1 MMSRG
6 MGLISLLLG
15 MTVALAACNGD
26 SPGSQATGVANTA
39 TSPTSS
45 AATSS
50 ATQANADASTDAAA
64 SKTPLPCDAA
74 ATAGTPCSAAHSVVR
89 LLTKNYSGP
98 LFQVQRAS
106 DGTTQNI
113 YAYTASTVPHGDGA
127 SQIGSANLKSLTS
140 FCNNTT
146 CSITYLYDQIDQVA
160 ALKGGAFGNVTGT
173 LSLTASGGQQL
184 TIPSSSS
191 SSAMTVPVINGFAT
205 ITLPGTGT
213 LTVQLSKP
221 PTALT
226 TAAPSE
232 QVSIGNDLPALA
244 GTPAKL
250 TYMNLQGTQIPA
262 LATLAGQAYRN
273 RFGTVN
279 QSIGDTEISE
289 YMVAGAHYDQSSTCC
304 GTYGNMESSAN
315 PSTYANGEIEGE
327 MFALAYSN
335 GAAATFGYCDGDAY
349 QSPTTKDPVCNG
361 LDINWP
367 GVDAEAGVYL
377 YGPQQP
383 KGEKFMTVLAKYSP
397 VSLSNLFAV
406 KGGASSQATLTT
418 DFEQAPPEAYNFSN
432 PAGHAFNGQWEGGL
446 SLGEGGDGS
455 AAPIEFFEGAVL
467 TKMSS
472 DATDNQI
479 QASIASYY
487 GPPSNPVKAACY
499 ANNLVNSPL
508 SLSVPDAW
516 TQSNGGTA
524 VAATGISGNAQ
535 DAASVTATNGSSVA
549 NIHDVIRVQGGQTYT
564 FTDYVAATSNATVFP
579 GGSVQTDDSNGT
591 EFGWVVNT
599 NTGAAVR
606 GTWGSGQATSVS
618 AVKVGNWWKVTM
630 TFTAPAGSNN
640 ATVYIDPPTSSAA
653 GVRSQ
658 QTPYLTATHY
668 CPALAVVPATSGSSS

>member
-1 MMSRG
+1 M
-6 MGLISLLLG
+6 SLLLG

-26 SPGSQATGVANTA
+26 SGAGSQAAGVANTS
-39 TSPTSS
+39 TSPSS
-45 AATSS
+45 TPAASTP
-50 ATQANADASTDAAA
+50 AEANADASADFA

-74 ATAGTPCSAAHSVVR
+74 ATAGTACSAAHSVVR
-89 LLTKNYSGP
+89 LLTKNYAGP
-98 LFQVQRAS
+98 LFELQRAS
-106 DGTTQNI
+106 DGKTQNI
-113 YAYTASTVPHGDGA
+113 YPYTASTLPRGGSG
-127 SQIGSANLKSLTS
+127 SQIGSANVNSINS

-173 LSLTASGGQQL
+173 LSLTASGGQTL
-184 TIPSSSS
+184 TIPR
-191 SSAMTVPVINGFAT
+191 SATSQAISVPVLNGFAT

-213 LTVQLSKP
+213 LTVQLLQP

-226 TAAPSE
+226 TAAPSQ
-232 QVSIGNDLPALA
+232 QVSIGNDLPALP

-250 TYMNLQGTQIPA
+250 TFMNLQGGQIPA

-279 QSIGDTEISE
+279 QSIGDSEISE

-315 PSTYANGEIEGE
+315 PATYAKGEIEGE

-335 GAAATFGYCDGDAY
+335 GAAAVFGYCDGDTT

-397 VSLSNLFAV
+397 VTASNLFAV

-418 DFEQAPPEAYNFSN
+418 DFEAAPPEAYIFSN
-432 PAGHAFNGQWEGGL
+432 PAGHAFNGQWQGGL

-479 QASIASYY
+479 QTSIASFY
-487 GPPSNPVKAACY
+487 GPPADPVKAACY

-508 SLSVPDAW
+508 NLAVPDAW

-524 VAATGISGNAQ
+524 VAATGISGNKQ
-535 DAASVTATNGSSVA
+535 DAAAVTATNGSAVA
-549 NIHDVIRVQGGQTYT
+549 NIHDIIRVQGGQTYT
-564 FTDYVAATSNATVFP
+564 FTDYVAATTNATVFP

-591 EFGWVVNT
+591 EFGWVINT

-606 GTWGSGQATSVS
+606 GTWGSGQATSIS

-653 GVRSQ
+653 GVRAQ
-658 QTPYLTATHY
+658 QTPYLSATHY
-668 CPALAVVPATSGSSS
+668 CPALAIVPPTPGASS

>member
-15 MTVALAACNGD
+15 LTVALAACNGD
-26 SPGSQATGVANTA
+26 SPGSQASGVANA
-39 TSPTSS
+39 STSPTSS
-45 AATSS
+45 PATNSAA
-50 ATQANADASTDAAA
+50 QANADATTDAA

-74 ATAGTPCSAAHSVVR
+74 SAAGTPCSAAHSVVR
-89 LLTKNYSGP
+89 LLTKNYAGP

-113 YAYTASTVPHGDGA
+113 FPYTSSTAPHGDGN
-127 SQIGSANLKSLTS
+127 SLVGSANLKSLTS

-160 ALKGGAFGNVTGT
+160 ALKGGTYGNVTGT

-184 TIPSSSS
+184 TIPSSSTS
-191 SSAMTVPVINGFAT
+191 AAMTVPVINGFAT

-213 LTVQLSKP
+213 LTVQLSQP

-226 TAAPSE
+226 TSAPSQ
-232 QVSIGNDLPALA
+232 QVSIGNDLPALP

-250 TYMNLQGTQIPA
+250 TYMNFQGTQIPA

-304 GTYGNMESSAN
+304 GTYGNMENSAN
-315 PSTYANGEIEGE
+315 PGTYKDGEVEGM

-335 GAAATFGYCDGDAY
+335 GAAAVFGYCDGDGP

-397 VSLSNLFAV
+397 VTASNIFAV
-406 KGGASSQATLTT
+406 KGGASSQTTLTT
-418 DFEQAPPEAYNFSN
+418 DFEQAPPEAYIFSN

-479 QASIASYY
+479 QASIANYY
-487 GPPSNPVKAACY
+487 GPPSDPVKAACY

-508 SLSVPDAW
+508 SLAIPDAW

-524 VAATGISGNAQ
+524 LPATGISGNAQ

-579 GGSVQTDDSNGT
+579 GGSVQTDDPSGT

-606 GTWGSGQATSVS
+606 GTWGGGQATSIS
-618 AVKVGNWWKVTM
+618 AVKVGAWWKVSM

-668 CPALAVVPATSGSSS
+668 CPALAIVPPAAGSAS